1 MTRQAIIEKTLK
13 AISLLPENKAEEISD
28 FADFVIKKYEDQ
40 KLTDAIQ
47 QIVTD
52 SKTFAFL
59 ESEEELYTVADLKEI
74 YNGKS

>member
-28 FADFVIKKYEDQ
+28 FADSIIKKYEDQ
-40 KLTDAIQ
+40 QLTDAIQ

-52 SKTFAFL
+52 GKNFAFL
-59 ESEEELYTVADLKEI
+59 ESEEELYTVADLKEV
-74 YNGKS
+74 YNAKR

>member
-40 KLTDAIQ
+40 KLTNAIQ

-59 ESEEELYTVADLKEI
+59 ESEEELYTVADLKEV

>member
-1 MTRQAIIEKTLK
+1 MNRQAIIEKTLK

-28 FADFVIKKYEDQ
+28 FADFVIKKYEEQ

-47 QIVTD
+47 QIAAD

-59 ESEEELYTVADLKEI
+59 ESEEELYTVADLKEV
-74 YNGKS
+74 YNGKR